1 MMRDTRRSVRADHR
15 ASMSAISPID
25 RSSYEPPYAQLA
37 RLLRERIADGEYRP
51 GDRLPSE
58 AELCEAY
65 GVSPMT
71 VRRAVTRLVREEV
84 AATEQGR
91 GTFVKAPQL
100 SAAAF
105 DLGDL
110 RRYLGDPAI
119 SVRILEA
126 RIVSPTARVCAK
138 LAAHPHDRV
147 IAIKRLLCDGEEPIF
162 YHSEYLVF
170 DPARP
175 LVEAELGVL
184 ALRDLF
190 SGAGGSGLKYGRL
203 TLHASALTEGE
214 ATHLGEQAGTLA
226 WVVEHLFYDFDDRP
240 EGWGRFVG
248 RADRLTF
255 STTVGIVGGGQVGG

>member
-1 MMRDTRRSVRADHR
+1 MTMA
-15 ASMSAISPID
+15 APID
-25 RSSYEPPYAQLA
+25 RTSFEPPYAQLA
-37 RLLRERIADGEYRP
+37 RLLRERIASGEYRS

-58 AELCEAY
+58 AELCETY

-71 VRRAVTRLVREEV
+71 VRRAVTQLVREEV
-84 AATEQGR
+84 ATTEQGR

-110 RRYLGDPAI
+110 RRYLADPSI
-119 SVRILEA
+119 EVRIVEA
-126 RIVSPTARVCAK
+126 RIVSPTPRVCEK
-138 LAAHPHDRV
+138 LAVAADDRI
-147 IAIKRLLCDGEEPIF
+147 IAIKRLLGHGDEVVF

-175 LVEAELGVL
+175 LVEAELGVT

-190 SGAGGSGLKYGRL
+190 SGAGGSDLKFGRL
-203 TLHASALTEGE
+203 TLHASALTESE
-214 ATHLGEQAGTLA
+214 AEYLRERAGTLA

-240 EGWGRFVG
+240 ESWGRFVG

-255 STTVGIVGGGQVGG
+255 STTVGIVGDGVGGG